1 MIASTSTN
9 RRLGAAAALAAAPFR
24 HRAVAA
30 GIVGALA
37 RGRFG
42 DARRM
47 ARTAS
52 KRPDRGAEKIV
63 SRKFGC
69 LWMCNPKA
77 ASRSIMSALL
87 RLDPDAEV
95 IDGRTVADVYAMR
108 PEARDYYSFAFIR
121 HPFDRTLSLY
131 AEMRFFRERYA
142 GMHRVLKARRQ
153 RYFDDSFFGLA
164 EVDSFDDYC
173 AWLNTPWG
181 SDAFANGHFLSQNV
195 QIRLED
201 GRLPDF
207 VGRLENIEED
217 WRRVAS
223 RLAVAAPELPT
234 LNTMAGWR
242 APSRPALEAARTEMR
257 VLLTERNEA
266 LLRRRYAADLEL
278 YARIAK
284 GEAEARGAAAAPEA
298 RTGVDSG
305 RGGAGRPGRGRR

>member
-1 MIASTSTN
+1 MNVLASTN
-9 RRLGAAAALAAAPFR
+9 RRLGAASALAVAPFR
-24 HRAVAA
+24 HRGVAS
-30 GIVGALA
+30 GIAGALA
-37 RGRFG
+37 RGRFR

-52 KRPDRGAEKIV
+52 KSADRGAEKIV
-63 SRKFGC
+63 SRKLRC

-87 RLDPDAEV
+87 CLDPDAEV
-95 IDGRTVADVYAMR
+95 IEGRAVADVCAMR

-121 HPFDRTLSLY
+121 HPFDRALSLY
-131 AEMRFFRERYA
+131 AEMRFFRKRYE
-142 GMHRVLKARRQ
+142 GMHRLLKARRQ
-153 RYFDDSFFGLA
+153 RYLDDSFFGLA
-164 EVDSFDDYC
+164 EVGSFDDYC

-217 WRRVAS
+217 WRRVAA
-223 RLAVAAPELPT
+223 RLSVPAPELLT

-242 APSRPALEAARTEMR
+242 APSRPALEAARREMR
-257 VLLTERNEA
+257 VLLTERNRT

-278 YARIAK
+278 YAGVAK
-284 GEAEARGAAAAPEA
+284 GDAA
-298 RTGVDSG
+298 DG
-305 RGGAGRPGRGRR
+305 R

>member
-1 MIASTSTN
+1 MNARSSTN
-9 RRLGAAAALAAAPFR
+9 RRLRAAAALAAAPFR
-24 HRAVAA
+24 QRAVAA
-30 GIVGALA
+30 DIVGAVA

-42 DARRM
+42 DVRRM
-47 ARTAS
+47 ARTAA

-63 SRKFGC
+63 SRKFRC

-77 ASRSIMSALL
+77 ASRSIMTALL
-87 RLDPDAEV
+87 CLDPDAEV
-95 IDGRTVADVYAMR
+95 IDGRAIADVYAMR
-108 PEARDYYSFAFIR
+108 PEARNYYSFAFIR

-142 GMHRVLKARRQ
+142 GMHRLLKARRQ

-207 VGRLENIEED
+207 VGRVENIEED
-217 WRRVAS
+217 WRRVAA
-223 RLAVAAPELPT
+223 RLSVPAPALPT

-242 APSRPALEAARTEMR
+242 PPSRPALEAARGEMR
-257 VLLTERNEA
+257 VLLTARNRT

-278 YARIAK
+278 YAGVAK
-284 GEAEARGAAAAPEA
+284 GDAGTGAAAAA
-298 RTGVDSG
+298 RDAGTRAGSG
-305 RGGAGRPGRGRR
+305 GRGAGRSGRGRR